1 MSKRDVVVLSAARS
15 AVGTFG
21 GSLSDI
27 EPTELAGIVMKETI
41 RRSGADPKLINYVT
55 VGNTISTESRSA
67 YVARVAPIQA
77 GLPMESVAM
86 AVNRLCSSGLQAI
99 VTTAQNILLGD
110 CDFGIGG
117 GVEVMSRGAYISTAM
132 RTGARMGDTN
142 LVDMMVATLTDPFP
156 GVGHMGVTA
165 ENLATKWVISRE
177 EQDAFAAESHRRA
190 AAAIKAG
197 RFTSQ
202 IVPVVKK
209 TKKGETVVDT
219 DEHVKPGTTIESL
232 AKLKPAFKKDG
243 TVTAG
248 NASGINDAASFFVL
262 ADAVAAETAGLKPMA
277 RLVSYAV
284 AGVPNEI
291 MGEGPIPAT
300 KLALK
305 KSGLSLGQM
314 DVIEA
319 NEAFA
324 AQAIAVARGLDLNM
338 EKTNP
343 NGGAIA
349 LGHPIGASGAV
360 IATKAL
366 YELER
371 IGGRYALVTMCIGG
385 GQGIATIFELL

>member
-1 MSKRDVVVLSAARS
+1 
-15 AVGTFG
+15 
-21 GSLSDI
+21 
-27 EPTELAGIVMKETI
+27 
-41 RRSGADPKLINYVT
+41 
-55 VGNTISTESRSA
+55 
-67 YVARVAPIQA
+67 
-77 GLPMESVAM
+77 
-86 AVNRLCSSGLQAI
+86 
-99 VTTAQNILLGD
+99 
-110 CDFGIGG
+110 
-117 GVEVMSRGAYISTAM
+117 MSRGAYISTAM
-132 RTGARMGDTN
+132 RSGARMGDTN
-142 LVDMMVATLTDPFP
+142 LVDIMVATLTDPF
-156 GVGHMGVTA
+156 GAGHMGNTA

-190 AAAIKAG
+190 AAAIKDG
-197 RFTSQ
+197 RFKSQ

-209 TKKGETVVDT
+209 TKKGEVVIDT

-262 ADAVAAETAGLKPMA
+262 ADAAAAETAGLKPMA

-291 MGEGPIPAT
+291 MGEGPIPAS

-343 NGGAIA
+343 NGGAVA

-385 GQGIATIFELL
+385 GQGIATIFERL

>member
-21 GSLSDI
+21 GALSDL
-27 EPTELAGIVMKETI
+27 EPSELAGIVMKETI
-41 RRSGADPKLINYVT
+41 SRSGADPKLINYVT
-55 VGNTISTESRSA
+55 VGNTIPTEGRSA
-67 YVARVAPIQA
+67 YVARLASIQA

-190 AAAIKAG
+190 AAAIKDG
-197 RFTSQ
+197 RFKSQ

-209 TKKGETVVDT
+209 TRKGDVVVDT
-219 DEHVKPGTTIESL
+219 DEHVKPGTTAESL
-232 AKLKPAFKKDG
+232 AKLRPAFKKDG

-248 NASGINDAASFFVL
+248 NASGVNDAASFFVL
-262 ADAVAAETAGLKPMA
+262 ADAAAAESAGLKPMA

-284 AGVPNEI
+284 AGVPNHI
-291 MGEGPIPAT
+291 MGEGPIPAS
-300 KLALK
+300 KLAFK
-305 KSGLSLGQM
+305 KAGLSLGQM

-343 NGGAIA
+343 NGGAIG

-385 GQGIATIFELL
+385 GQGIAVIFERL

>member
-55 VGNTISTESRSA
+55 VGNTIPTEGRSA
-67 YVARVAPIQA
+67 YVARVASIQA

-190 AAAIKAG
+190 AAAIKDG
-197 RFTSQ
+197 RFKSQ

-209 TKKGETVVDT
+209 TRKGDVVVDT
-219 DEHVKPGTTIESL
+219 DEHVKVGTTAESL
-232 AKLKPAFKKDG
+232 AKLRPAFKKDG

-262 ADAVAAETAGLKPMA
+262 ADAAAAQAAGLKPIA

-385 GQGIATIFELL
+385 GQGIAAIFERL